1 MLLTKYIRRF
11 DYRLYILGLGW
22 VVSALGFA
30 VSIPFMTIYFHS
42 ELNISMT
49 RIGILFGVAA
59 IIRALSQSLGGE
71 LSDKYGRYYPMVL
84 AQLSRTIVFLV
95 TAYAIYQDWGFY
107 RVGALIIL
115 NSIFGA
121 LFQPAANATVA
132 DLVAPELR
140 TDGYSIVRIAGNL
153 GWALGPA
160 LGGFLAERS
169 YALLFLLSGFMTL
182 ISSLVI
188 AIFLRGIRAKADH
201 RNEKF
206 RFGDIFQYRGNE
218 LMFHF
223 ALALFVMYLVVSQFM
238 APLSVY
244 IVDYMGLLKSQ
255 LGVIFAVNGFMV
267 IVFQIPVTRMVK
279 RYRLTTML
287 VMGAII
293 YAFGY
298 LYIGLTGI
306 FFGFVVAM
314 IIITCG
320 ELLISP
326 SALTIPANLAPP
338 GRTGRYMGLYGLA
351 VTLGWS
357 MGPLFGG
364 ILMDLFKP
372 EFIYYW
378 VLVAGTALVAAL
390 IFGRFAGRIPLSLD
404 LLRDRQ

>member
-1 MLLTKYIRRF
+1 MLLATYIRRF
-11 DYRLYILGLGW
+11 DYRLWILGLGW

-49 RIGILFGVAA
+49 NIGIFFGVAA
-59 IIRALSQSLGGE
+59 IIRALFQSLGGE

-84 AQLSRTIVFLV
+84 AQVFRTVVFFV
-95 TAYAIYQDWGFY
+95 TAYAIYRNWGFY
-107 RVGALIIL
+107 RIGALIIL
-115 NSIFGA
+115 NSIFGS

-140 TDGYSIVRIAGNL
+140 TDGYSVVRVAGNL

-169 YALLFLLSGFMTL
+169 FALLFLLSGCMTL

-188 AIFLRGIRAKADH
+188 AVFLRGIRPRVD
-201 RNEKF
+201 RINEKF
-206 RFGDIFQYRGNE
+206 RYRDIFQYRGNE
-218 LMFHF
+218 LMFQF
-223 ALALFVMYLVVSQFM
+223 ALVLFIMYLVVSQFM
-238 APLSVY
+238 APLSLYV
-244 IVDYMGLLKSQ
+244 VDYMGLLKSQ
-255 LGVIFAVNGFMV
+255 LGMIFAVNGFMV
-267 IVFQIPVTRMVK
+267 IVFQIPVTRLVK
-279 RYRLTTML
+279 GFRLTTML
-287 VMGAII
+287 IVGAAI
-293 YAFGY
+293 YTLGY
-298 LYIGLTGI
+298 FYIGLTAV
-306 FFGFVVAM
+306 FWGFVIAM
-314 IIITCG
+314 VIITCG

-364 ILMDLFKP
+364 LLMDVFKP
-372 EFIYYW
+372 EFIYFW
-378 VLVAGTALVAAL
+378 ILVAGTALVAAL
-390 IFGRFAGRIPLSLD
+390 MFGRFAGKIPLSYNLF
-404 LLRDRQ
+404 RDRQ